1 MAVQISI
8 EKGDYNIPKL
18 VFTGDAIDLDQT
30 IAVGTIKEYNELMAI
45 CQGGGMAKVSLTSD
59 IGGTQHKFRGMAIL
73 NTFENGIENGIE
85 FVSFALVSDS
95 IPSANLWAIHGDM
108 YMDGDDF
115 KIGFNMTDLT

>member
-8 EKGDYNIPKL
+8 EKGDYNIPKV
-18 VFTGDAIDLDQT
+18 VFSGDAIDLEEI
-30 IAVGTIKEYNELMAI
+30 IAVGTIKEYNELKDI
-45 CQGGGMAKVSLTSD
+45 CQGGGMARVSLTCD
-59 IGGTQHKFRGMAIL
+59 IGGTEHKFRGMAIL
-73 NTFENGIENGIE
+73 NTFEDGIE
-85 FVSFALVSDS
+85 FVSFSLVSDS

>member
-1 MAVQISI
+1 MAVQITI

-30 IAVGTIKEYNELMAI
+30 VTVGTIKEYNELKEI

-73 NTFENGIENGIE
+73 NSFEGGIE

-108 YMDGDDF
+108 YMDDDDF

>member
-30 IAVGTIKEYNELMAI
+30 IAVGTKKEYNELMAI

-59 IGGTQHKFRGMAIL
+59 IGGTLHKFRGMAIL
-73 NTFENGIENGIE
+73 NTFEDGIE

-108 YMDGDDF
+108 YMDGDDL